1 MARCTFCHESL
12 RLCICR
18 ALCHQCGLK
27 NRFCRC
33 DKCLETSE
41 SESSSSDEAYSPYK
55 KRPVSL
61 RQVWGLASRS
71 GAKAARAP
79 RAPRA
84 RAPRTKAPQVLMNPR
99 RATALRAQAENAFRR
114 RAAVIAAVDAA
125 AAELRRYA
133 EDPASPDFCWVPE
146 EPGVPEEELSILD
159 VTIYHLL
166 FE

>member
-146 EPGVPEEELSILD
+146 EPGFPEEPLDEL
-159 VTIYHLL
+159 YHLL

>member
-12 RLCICR
+12 RLCSCR

-33 DKCLETSE
+33 DKCSSSE

-55 KRPVSL
+55 KRKVSL
-61 RQVWGLASRS
+61 REVWGLASRS
-71 GAKAARAP
+71 QQRKRGALKAAPCRAVP
-79 RAPRA
+79 RHDALR
-84 RAPRTKAPQVLMNPR
+84 R
-99 RATALRAQAENAFRR
+99 RAAALQVQAERAFRR
-114 RAAVIAAVDAA
+114 RKESVDAAIDAA

-133 EDPASPDFCWVPE
+133 EDPASPDFYWLPD
-146 EPGVPEEELSILD
+146 EPGVELSMLD
-159 VTIYHLL
+159 LSIYHLL

>member
-12 RLCICR
+12 RLCSCR

-33 DKCLETSE
+33 DKCSESSE

-55 KRPVSL
+55 KRSVSL

-71 GAKAARAP
+71 QQRKKRASKAAP
-79 RAPRA
+79 
-84 RAPRTKAPQVLMNPR
+84 LNPR
-99 RATALRAQAENAFRR
+99 HDALRRRAAALQAQAERAFRR
-114 RAAVIAAVDAA
+114 RKESVDAAIDAA

-133 EDPASPDFCWVPE
+133 EDPSSPDFCWLPE
-146 EPGVPEEELSILD
+146 EPGVPEEELSMLD
-159 VTIYHLL
+159 VSIYHLL

>member
-12 RLCICR
+12 RLCSCR

-71 GAKAARAP
+71 GAKATRAP

-84 RAPRTKAPQVLMNPR
+84 PRGTKAPQVLMNPR

-146 EPGVPEEELSILD
+146 EPGFPEEPLDEL
-159 VTIYHLL
+159 YHLL

>member
-84 RAPRTKAPQVLMNPR
+84 PRGTKAPQVLMNPR

-146 EPGVPEEELSILD
+146 EPGFPEEPLDEL
-159 VTIYHLL
+159 YHLL

>member
-71 GAKAARAP
+71 GAKATRAP

-84 RAPRTKAPQVLMNPR
+84 PRGTKAPQVLMNPR

-146 EPGVPEEELSILD
+146 EPGFPEEPLDEL
-159 VTIYHLL
+159 YHLL